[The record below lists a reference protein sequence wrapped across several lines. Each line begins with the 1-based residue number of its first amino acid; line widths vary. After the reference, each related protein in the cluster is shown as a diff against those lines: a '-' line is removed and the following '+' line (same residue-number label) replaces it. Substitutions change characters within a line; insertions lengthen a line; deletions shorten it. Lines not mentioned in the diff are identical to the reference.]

1 MEIISKPS
9 DQAVAYKIKFIDG
22 APTAEGTKPAARRNG
37 TTIRATN
44 LYHNMGT
51 RKGTMS
57 VGDERNKISDVV
69 KAYATHYHKTSVTW
83 FRIVEN
89 QNAIKSTIDVFSILE

>member
-1 MEIISKPS
+1 
-9 DQAVAYKIKFIDG
+9 
-22 APTAEGTKPAARRNG
+22 
-37 TTIRATN
+37 
-44 LYHNMGT
+44 
-51 RKGTMS
+51 MS